1 MPKNQ
6 NVRPADPAAAARLM
20 AEGKSETAI
29 AEELG
34 TTRWEVRKA
43 LGRASSV
50 ALVDVDDPLLRSAVV
65 KALRGG
71 WRNLDAL
78 ALRQRV
84 ARMSIDALMDH
95 LAEAGYLIV
104 RDGPRARIVREP
116 RTAGRGHKD
125 ASPLVGEWRRIGVVS
140 DTHLCSKYCRLDVLN
155 AAYDRFAAERITEVY
170 HAGNLADGECK
181 FNQYDLL
188 AHGVTDQAMYCLDH
202 YPYRPGITTH
212 YISGSCHEGWWM
224 SREGIDFGRYLAF
237 EAAAIGRKDLHYLGF
252 MEADIRLETSAGKY
266 SYLRLLHPGGG
277 SAYALS
283 YRPQK
288 IIESLQG
295 GEKPA
300 VLLCGH
306 FHKQADFAIRNVW
319 TILAGCTQDQT
330 PFMRKHSIEAHVG
343 FCVVEMQQDAK
354 GAIRRVRVE
363 HTSYYDRGYHE
374 VDLLAS

>member
-1 MPKNQ
+1 
-6 NVRPADPAAAARLM
+6 
-20 AEGKSETAI
+20 
-29 AEELG
+29 
-34 TTRWEVRKA
+34 
-43 LGRASSV
+43 
-50 ALVDVDDPLLRSAVV
+50 
-65 KALRGG
+65 
-71 WRNLDAL
+71 
-78 ALRQRV
+78 
-84 ARMSIDALMDH
+84 
-95 LAEAGYLIV
+95 
-104 RDGPRARIVREP
+104 
-116 RTAGRGHKD
+116 
-125 ASPLVGEWRRIGVVS
+125 
-140 DTHLCSKYCRLDVLN
+140 
-155 AAYDRFAAERITEVY
+155 
-170 HAGNLADGECK
+170 
-181 FNQYDLL
+181 
-188 AHGVTDQAMYCLDH
+188 
-202 YPYRPGITTH
+202 
-212 YISGSCHEGWWM
+212 M